1 MNGCGAQRS
10 HPLLRGEKKQAVF
23 KPVEAGT
30 NLTMR
35 ITSKALLYL
44 AYCTESSL
52 IYLCEFPASVLGLN
66 LSYCGTENIALIAL
80 AVQLGFS

>member
-1 MNGCGAQRS
+1 MNEHVADRS
-10 HPLLRGEKKQAVF
+10 HPLHRAEKEQTVF

-30 NLTMR
+30 NLAVR

-52 IYLCEFPASVLGLN
+52 IYLCKFPASVLGLN
-66 LSYCGTENIALIAL
+66 LSYCGTENITLNAL
-80 AVQLGFS
+80 AI